1 MGMKKFFPFLLLIL
15 LAACQFNLPEIVPTV
30 AMLPTLTESPIPS
43 QTPVTPTLPPT
54 LTLPPTDTPQPTL
67 TPTPAPTDTPQPP
80 TLTPTPPSTDTP
92 LPPTLTDT
100 PAGTPTLTLTL
111 TPEFSYTPSL
121 TITNTITPTL
131 TPSLTPSPEVTGM
144 AEIVLL
150 SENITILPPEM
161 RYNPQ
166 TLTAVHYAAETLIAI
181 GTAAPPII
189 PVEAT
194 NDPNILA
201 TFPPPAQVSPC
212 TSGVPWELG
221 LGLASEAI
229 LAQLVGCPQG
239 SVTTTPTVWQRYERG
254 VMIYEQSTSS
264 IYVLTVA
271 DKRFRRFPDTW
282 VEGVDPDSGGEAPP
296 PGLIEPRRGF
306 GKVWRSNPDVRAAL
320 GWAITDEKLDASS
333 YQRFDRGWAYY
344 LPQNNYT
351 IVMNYDPVN
360 ENGNWEAFEVN
371 F

>member
-1 MGMKKFFPFLLLIL
+1 MRKFLPLLLLVL
-15 LAACQFNLPEIVPTV
+15 LAACQFNVPEVIPTV
-30 AMLPTLTESPIPS
+30 AMLPTLTASPIPS
-43 QTPVTPTLPPT
+43 QTPITPTVPPT
-54 LTLPPTDTPQPTL
+54 LTPPPTDTPPP
-67 TPTPAPTDTPQPP
+67 TPTFTPEPP
-80 TLTPTPPSTDTP
+80 TLTPTPPPTETP

-100 PAGTPTLTLTL
+100 PAGTPTFTLTL

-121 TITNTITPTL
+121 TITNTMAPTL
-131 TPSLTPSPEVTGM
+131 TPSLTPSPEVTGIM
-144 AEIVLL
+144 AISLL
-150 SENITILPPEM
+150 AENVTILPPEI

-181 GTAAPPII
+181 GTVAPII
-189 PVEAT
+189 PVEST
-194 NDPNILA
+194 NDPNVLA

-212 TSGVPWELG
+212 TGGVPWQLG
-221 LGLASEAI
+221 LGLASEAL

-239 SVTTTPTVWQRYERG
+239 GVTSTTTAFQKFERG

-264 IYVLTVA
+264 IYALTLS
-271 DKRFRRFPDTW
+271 DMRYRRFPDTW

-320 GWAITDEKLDASS
+320 GWATTEEQGAATS
-333 YQRFDRGWAYY
+333 YQRFERGWAFY

-351 IVMNYDPVN
+351 IVMSYDPIN
-360 ENGNWEAFEVN
+360 ENGSWEAFEVN